1 MRAHYL
7 RGVVSCVIV
16 LVNILFQFKA
26 LLEKK
31 VFAWRRFWILYKKNS
46 RVLQMYDILNDVYQ
60 AFPVHYS

>member
-31 VFAWRRFWILYKKNS
+31 VFAWRRFWILYKKIAEFCKC
-46 RVLQMYDILNDVYQ
+46 MI
-60 AFPVHYS
+60 F